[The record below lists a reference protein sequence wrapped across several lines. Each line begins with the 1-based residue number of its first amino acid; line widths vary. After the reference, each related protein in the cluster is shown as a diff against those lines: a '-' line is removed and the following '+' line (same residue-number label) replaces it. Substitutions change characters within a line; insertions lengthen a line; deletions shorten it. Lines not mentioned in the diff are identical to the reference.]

1 MCANPRAERERAVLC
16 GRACARAFFMCLAS
30 GESQLHARPRRSP
43 PRPREYVVPSL
54 TASRHRSLPPSCAR
68 VPRRTPRGCAGRL
81 RRAHDFAT
89 SSFAEAESG
98 SWWEWYAPWAA
109 EAAASEAVLQVW
121 YEDMVEDLEREVRRL
136 AAFVG
141 IEGLS
146 DETISR
152 IVTAARFENMKKQ
165 FERVDA
171 AKRSRGEP
179 IKKNHIRRGGVGGW
193 REVDAVA
200 ARRDEFV
207 RRSEALPE
215 TFWCEAARAE
225 LRAAEL

>member
-1 MCANPRAERERAVLC
+1 
-16 GRACARAFFMCLAS
+16 
-30 GESQLHARPRRSP
+30 
-43 PRPREYVVPSL
+43 
-54 TASRHRSLPPSCAR
+54 
-68 VPRRTPRGCAGRL
+68 
-81 RRAHDFAT
+81 
-89 SSFAEAESG
+89 
-98 SWWEWYAPWAA
+98 
-109 EAAASEAVLQVW
+109 
-121 YEDMVEDLEREVRRL
+121 
-136 AAFVG
+136 
-141 IEGLS
+141 
-146 DETISR
+146 
-152 IVTAARFENMKKQ
+152 MKKQ

-193 REVDAVA
+193 REVNAVA

>member
-1 MCANPRAERERAVLC
+1 M
-16 GRACARAFFMCLAS
+16 
-30 GESQLHARPRRSP
+30 
-43 PRPREYVVPSL
+43 
-54 TASRHRSLPPSCAR
+54 
-68 VPRRTPRGCAGRL
+68 

-89 SSFAEAESG
+89 WSFAEAESG

-152 IVTAARFENMKKQ
+152 IVTAARFKNMKKQ

-225 LRAAEL
+225 LWAAEL